1 MPLRTEK
8 SDPPTTEARR
18 RFGSDRGAVMAE
30 YGMLLA
36 LMAVAM
42 IAAITAMRGSLFS
55 TYIEADSE
63 VQEIMIEGSGSTP

>member
-1 MPLRTEK
+1 
-8 SDPPTTEARR
+8 
-18 RFGSDRGAVMAE
+18 MAE